1 MPACQR
7 TIRLWA
13 DGVELDVRLTSD
25 GIPIVYHYCYLHEE
39 GATTQPT
46 RPFGCDRGRA
56 TSRTDQPHRPRR
68 GMGC

>member
-46 RPFGCDRGRA
+46 RPFWLRSGE
-56 TSRTDQPHRPRR
+56 SH
-68 GMGC
+68 